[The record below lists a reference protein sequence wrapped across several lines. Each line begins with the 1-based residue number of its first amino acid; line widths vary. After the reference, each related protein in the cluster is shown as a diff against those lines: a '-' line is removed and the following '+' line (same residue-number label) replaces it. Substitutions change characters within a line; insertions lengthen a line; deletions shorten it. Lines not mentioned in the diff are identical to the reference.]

1 MEEGKHLR
9 SVIYS
14 EQSVTDLGLVT
25 APVEVPASARYPDK
39 YFPRDA
45 DIFSSCNHQL
55 SRVFLHLYSSEL
67 AHRAMQF
74 KQRTLLQASG

>member
-14 EQSVTDLGLVT
+14 EQSVTDLGLVA
-25 APVEVPASARYPDK
+25 APLEVPASTHYPDK
-39 YFPRDA
+39 YFPRDT

-55 SRVFLHLYSSEL
+55 SGVFLHLYNSEL

>member
-1 MEEGKHLR
+1 MEEGKHLQ

-14 EQSVTDLGLVT
+14 EQSVTDLGLVA
-25 APVEVPASARYPDK
+25 APLEVPASAHYPDK
-39 YFPRDA
+39 YFPRDT

-55 SRVFLHLYSSEL
+55 SGVFLHLYNSEL
-67 AHRAMQF
+67 AHRATQF